1 MPKKTIKLLSYLI
14 MVSQTQNT
22 AVDETMAKHFKALN
36 ISDILSA
43 KKNLIDYL
51 FIF

>member
-1 MPKKTIKLLSYLI
+1 MPKHSKLLSYLI

-22 AVDETMAKHFKALN
+22 AEYETIAKQLKVLS